1 MGERQGNVLLLVSS
15 LGFGG
20 AEKHIVTLANR
31 LDTVGFRV
39 ALCYLKPIEGLL
51 SQLEVAHLTALS
63 CLQVR
68 RRLDWTAIRTLT
80 ELIDRSD
87 IDVVVC
93 ANTYPALY
101 AWLAG
106 RRARRPPKLVEIFH
120 TTTCHGIKEKL
131 QMLLYRRIFRRFD
144 ALVYVSSNQRA
155 YWAARGLG
163 ARRDLVI
170 HNGIDT
176 DLFRDRDSREEKLA
190 QRARFGFGPQDFV
203 VGICAALRPEKAH
216 GDLLHAIGQLRGR
229 GATQA
234 RALLIGDGPE
244 RRRIEA
250 LIRSLGLTGSAV
262 ITGFQQDVRPFVACC
277 DVMVLTSHAVET
289 LSIAALEAMALGKP
303 LVLSRIGGAEELVT
317 DGVNGLLFEAGDVG
331 LLTQHLASLT
341 QPEIRGRMTREA
353 LRRATE
359 WFSEARMIAAY
370 EALLSELPHHPVSAK
385 HTPTLVSYRETRN

>member
-106 RRARRPPKLVEIFH
+106 RRVRRPPKLVEIFH

-176 DLFRDRDSREEKLA
+176 DLFRDATAARRSWRSGHDSASGRRTSSWA
-190 QRARFGFGPQDFV
+190 SARH
-203 VGICAALRPEKAH
+203 CAP
-216 GDLLHAIGQLRGR
+216 
-229 GATQA
+229 
-234 RALLIGDGPE
+234 
-244 RRRIEA
+244 RRRTVTCCMRSGSCAGAGRRRPA
-250 LIRSLGLTGSAV
+250 LS
-262 ITGFQQDVRPFVACC
+262 
-277 DVMVLTSHAVET
+277 
-289 LSIAALEAMALGKP
+289 
-303 LVLSRIGGAEELVT
+303 
-317 DGVNGLLFEAGDVG
+317 
-331 LLTQHLASLT
+331 
-341 QPEIRGRMTREA
+341 
-353 LRRATE
+353 
-359 WFSEARMIAAY
+359 
-370 EALLSELPHHPVSAK
+370 
-385 HTPTLVSYRETRN
+385 